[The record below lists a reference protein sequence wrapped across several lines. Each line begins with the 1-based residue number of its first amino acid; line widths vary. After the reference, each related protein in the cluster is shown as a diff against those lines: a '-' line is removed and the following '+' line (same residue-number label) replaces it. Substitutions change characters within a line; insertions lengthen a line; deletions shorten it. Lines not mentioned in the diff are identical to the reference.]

1 MNIQNIGTQNPN
13 FGMALYI
20 EGSAHPVIKRQA
32 SKIGKKAYSRF
43 WEKIRDIGDAQ
54 ANNTDADI
62 FVRKCRHRSALI
74 AEVID
79 NSENPLKKIKY
90 SQPLLFKN
98 GRLKFLE
105 KAGGTADKLK
115 DMTWRLNKYKTPVK
129 TDDIAENQAQILN

>member
-32 SKIGKKAYSRF
+32 SKIGQKAYSRF

-98 GRLKFLE
+98 GKLKFLE
-105 KAGGTADKLK
+105 HAQEIADKIK
-115 DMTWRLNKYKTPVK
+115 DMSWRLKKYAQQTKTEDFTEYP
-129 TDDIAENQAQILN
+129 E